1 MMNNKFTTRAQETL
15 QAAQMLCADKNH
27 QELTPTHLL
36 YSLVSHAEGVVVS
49 ILQKLEVSSSDLQ
62 QKLEGELQLLPLAP
76 MEMGGQ
82 VYVSQEFARV
92 MSQADRE
99 AKNLGDE
106 YISTEHIFLALIQV
120 PSVAQYILRTM
131 NVEYDAVLKTLAEVR
146 GNHKIT
152 DPDPESKYQVFEKY
166 TVNMTDLARK
176 EKLDPVIGRDEEIRR
191 VMQVLSRRTKNN
203 PVLIGEAGVGKTA
216 IVEGLAQRIA
226 SGDVPESLK
235 DKELLS
241 LDIGALVAGT
251 KFRGDFEDRLK
262 AVMKEVKNAAG
273 KVIMFVDELHTLV
286 GAGGAEGAIDASNL
300 LKPALARGEL
310 SMIGATTFKEYRKYI
325 ENDAAFERRFQQ
337 VPVYEPTVDDAIAI
351 LRGIKEKYE
360 VHHGVRIT
368 DAAIVAAAQLSYR
381 YISDRYL
388 PDKAI
393 DLVDEATSAIRLQI
407 DSQPVELDTLKRNV
421 IKREIE
427 KQALQQESD
436 AQSKKRLKELQKELA
451 EIKEES
457 NRLELS
463 WKHEKELITSVRNFR
478 KEIEQLKQEADI
490 AERQVNLSRVAEIR
504 YGTIPQLQK
513 EVEKAEEKLN
523 ALQKD
528 HRFLRE
534 EVTEEDIATIVQRW
548 TGIPAVRMLQSEAEK
563 LAHAEKYLA
572 QRVVGQQTAIQ
583 AVSNALRRSRAGL
596 SEESRPIGS
605 FIFIGPTGVG
615 KTELAKTL
623 ANFMFNDPQ
632 ALIRIDMSEYGEKH
646 AVSRLIGSPP
656 GYVGYDE
663 GGQLTEQIRR
673 KPYSVVLFDEVEKA
687 HPEMFNLLLQ
697 ILDEGHLTD
706 SKGRKVN
713 FKNTI
718 IIMTS
723 NLGGDLIR
731 SVDMGFTE
739 DDKQKSRVDVKDME
753 ARIHTL
759 LQQQFKPEFL
769 NRIDEVITFHP
780 LEQEHI
786 DHIVELQ
793 LHSVVA
799 RLAKQDITV
808 KYSKK
813 LVELLAKR
821 GFDPYYGAR
830 PLKRVI
836 QQTILDPLA
845 LKIVD
850 GEIKEGGKAK
860 LDVKDDE
867 IIIET
872 AK

>member
-1 MMNNKFTTRAQETL
+1 
-15 QAAQMLCADKNH
+15 
-27 QELTPTHLL
+27 
-36 YSLVSHAEGVVVS
+36 
-49 ILQKLEVSSSDLQ
+49 
-62 QKLEGELQLLPLAP
+62 
-76 MEMGGQ
+76 
-82 VYVSQEFARV
+82 
-92 MSQADRE
+92 
-99 AKNLGDE
+99 
-106 YISTEHIFLALIQV
+106 
-120 PSVAQYILRTM
+120 
-131 NVEYDAVLKTLAEVR
+131 
-146 GNHKIT
+146 
-152 DPDPESKYQVFEKY
+152 
-166 TVNMTDLARK
+166 
-176 EKLDPVIGRDEEIRR
+176 
-191 VMQVLSRRTKNN
+191 
-203 PVLIGEAGVGKTA
+203 
-216 IVEGLAQRIA
+216 
-226 SGDVPESLK
+226 
-235 DKELLS
+235 
-241 LDIGALVAGT
+241 
-251 KFRGDFEDRLK
+251 
-262 AVMKEVKNAAG
+262 
-273 KVIMFVDELHTLV
+273 
-286 GAGGAEGAIDASNL
+286 
-300 LKPALARGEL
+300 
-310 SMIGATTFKEYRKYI
+310 
-325 ENDAAFERRFQQ
+325 
-337 VPVYEPTVDDAIAI
+337 
-351 LRGIKEKYE
+351 
-360 VHHGVRIT
+360 
-368 DAAIVAAAQLSYR
+368 
-381 YISDRYL
+381 
-388 PDKAI
+388 
-393 DLVDEATSAIRLQI
+393 SAIRLQI

-739 DDKQKSRVDVKDME
+739 
-753 ARIHTL
+753 
-759 LQQQFKPEFL
+759 
-769 NRIDEVITFHP
+769 
-780 LEQEHI
+780 
-786 DHIVELQ
+786 
-793 LHSVVA
+793 
-799 RLAKQDITV
+799 
-808 KYSKK
+808 
-813 LVELLAKR
+813 
-821 GFDPYYGAR
+821 
-830 PLKRVI
+830 
-836 QQTILDPLA
+836 
-845 LKIVD
+845 
-850 GEIKEGGKAK
+850 
-860 LDVKDDE
+860 
-867 IIIET
+867 
-872 AK
+872 